1 MQRPLTGI
9 RVLEFTDFL
18 AGPYCALQL
27 AALGAEVIKVE
38 QPGRGDAVRHHAP
51 FAGPQGLHR
60 TPQTDV
66 DMSLSI
72 LKRGAGRRS
81 ITLNLKSEHGRQ
93 IVRELLDHTDVMVE
107 NLRPGSLQ
115 RLGLDYASLQADYP
129 RLVYCSISGYGQD
142 GPYSALPA
150 HDPVI
155 QATTGLMS
163 IIGDADSEPTRT
175 GQLYLSDMVAPLFSA
190 LSIVSALRQRDLT
203 GRGQYLDASMFDCL
217 TALLWDEPYDYYIQ
231 EQQPLRHGNRSA
243 RIGPL
248 NTFPTQDGK
257 VVILAASQNQW
268 ERLLQAMDRLDLQ
281 SDPRCAN
288 GTDRYEHHAFV
299 EGEIAAWTRQLTTS
313 ELLERCRQHAVP
325 CGPVQSMDEVMHDPH
340 VQARDILQPL
350 PYPHMEKPTEAVAP
364 RFPVRFSDSDV
375 GGLSPAPPLGADT
388 DRVMQELLNYTP
400 DQIDALRRERII

>member
-1 MQRPLTGI
+1 MRCGTTHPL
-9 RVLEFTDFL
+9 
-18 AGPYCALQL
+18 PALK
-27 AALGAEVIKVE
+27 GCT
-38 QPGRGDAVRHHAP
+38 AP
-51 FAGPQGLHR
+51 
-60 TPQTDV
+60 PQTDV